1 MHAAQGILTAR
12 GGMTSHAAVVAR
24 GMGKCCVAG
33 CDDISID
40 YKKDQFTAGG
50 KTIKKGD
57 WVSLDGSSGEVM
69 LGEVP
74 TQAKFS
80 REFAQLMKWA
90 DEARKLKVRT
100 NADTPHDSDVARR
113 FGAEGIGLC
122 RTEHMFFEGDR
133 ILAVREMILAED
145 EKGRRKA
152 LGKLK
157 PIQRRDFEGI
167 FKAMNGLP
175 VTIRLLDPP
184 YTASCHTRRLSKKKW
199 QPR

>member
-1 MHAAQGILTAR
+1 
-12 GGMTSHAAVVAR
+12 
-24 GMGKCCVAG
+24 MGKCCVAG

-74 TQAKFS
+74 TQEAKFS

-113 FGAEGIGLC
+113 FGAEGIGC
-122 RTEHMFFEGDR
+122 AYRHVF
-133 ILAVREMILAED
+133 
-145 EKGRRKA
+145 
-152 LGKLK
+152 
-157 PIQRRDFEGI
+157 
-167 FKAMNGLP
+167 
-175 VTIRLLDPP
+175 
-184 YTASCHTRRLSKKKW
+184 
-199 QPR
+199 